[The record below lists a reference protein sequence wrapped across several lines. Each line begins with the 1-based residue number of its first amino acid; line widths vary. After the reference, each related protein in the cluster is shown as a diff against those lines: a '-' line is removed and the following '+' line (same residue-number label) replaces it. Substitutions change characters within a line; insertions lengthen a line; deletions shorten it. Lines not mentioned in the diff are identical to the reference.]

1 MREKLVDSFGRVI
14 SYLRVSVTDRC
25 NLRCVYCLPASYRP
39 PLLSNEILTDDE
51 LVRLAA
57 LFAELGVSKI
67 RITGGEPLLRPGILE
82 LVRRL
87 ADIEGMTDLS
97 LSTNGL
103 RLGGMAQGLAQAG
116 LKRVNISLDSLNPD
130 KFRQIT
136 RYGNLEAVLAGMDAA
151 LAAGLSPVKLNVVVA
166 RGMNEEEIGDF
177 VKLTEDRPL
186 HVRLIE
192 LMPMGETGFF
202 SKERW
207 APLEEM
213 MARAA
218 PLQELPRDAWPL
230 GHGPA
235 RYYRR
240 PGALGTVGFVSALS
254 CGFCS
259 ACNRLRLTS
268 RGLLVPC
275 LDASDGTDLRTP
287 LRRGA
292 EASQIRRLVLGTIQR
307 KPERHTMLERA
318 SSLSPNPRLMCQ
330 IGG

>member
-1 MREKLVDSFGRVI
+1 MLVDSYGRVV

-25 NLRCVYCLPASYRP
+25 NLRCVYCLPASHRP
-39 PLLSNEILTDDE
+39 PFLSNDNLTDLE
-51 LVRLAA
+51 LARLAA

-67 RITGGEPLLRPGILE
+67 RVTGGEPLLRPGVPD

-87 ADIEGMTDLS
+87 AGIGGIDDLS

-103 RLGGMAQGLAQAG
+103 LLGGMAQDLAQAG

-130 KFRQIT
+130 KFRQVT
-136 RYGNLEAVLAGMDAA
+136 RYGDLEAVLAGIDAA

-177 VKLTEDRPL
+177 VRLTEDRPL

-202 SKERW
+202 SQERW
-207 APLEEM
+207 MPLPEM
-213 MARAA
+213 MEKAS

-254 CGFCS
+254 RGFCS
-259 ACNRLRLTS
+259 SCNRLRLTAG
-268 RGLLVPC
+268 GLLVPC
-275 LDASDGTDLRTP
+275 LDAAEGTDLRAP

-292 EASQIRRLVLGTIQR
+292 DAGEIRRLVLETVQR
-307 KPERHTMLERA
+307 KPERHTLLERA

>member
-1 MREKLVDSFGRVI
+1 MRKGLVDSFGRAI

-39 PLLSNEILTDDE
+39 PLLSNDVLTDDE

-57 LFAELGVSKI
+57 LLVGMGVSKI
-67 RITGGEPLLRPGILE
+67 RITGGEPLLRPGMLE
-82 LVRRL
+82 LARRL
-87 ADIEGMTDLS
+87 AGVKGLADLS

-103 RLGGMAQGLAQAG
+103 LLGGMAQGLAQAG

-130 KFRQIT
+130 KFRRIT
-136 RYGNLEAVLAGMDAA
+136 RHGNLEAVLAGVDAA

-166 RGMNEEEIGDF
+166 RGLNEEEIGDF
-177 VKLTEDRPL
+177 VKWTEDRPL

-202 SKERW
+202 SEERRVSL
-207 APLEEM
+207 AEM
-213 MARAA
+213 MERAS

-240 PGALGTVGFVSALS
+240 PGAAGTVGLIGALS

-259 ACNRLRLTS
+259 SCNRLRLTS
-268 RGLLVPC
+268 RGLLAPC
-275 LDASDGTDLRTP
+275 LDASGGTDLRTP
-287 LRRGA
+287 LRSGA
-292 EASQIRRLVLGTIQR
+292 DAGRIKRLVLETVQR
-307 KPERHTMLERA
+307 KPERHAMLERA
-318 SSLSPNPRLMCQ
+318 SNFSPNPRLMCQ